1 MRTAYYEDSDRASY
15 DARAAGSKNLL
26 NLCAESFLLVLH
38 IQAGN
43 DPGHPEDLRKS
54 ISLLFQDLERRAK
67 RQNQSEEDIKATRYA
82 LCALIDETILNSRWA
97 FKGEWKDQPL
107 QLEYFGEPLAGVRF
121 FDLLGRVR
129 KKGHDKVDLLEVFCM
144 CLVLGLQGKYK
155 NERQE
160 ELAEATR
167 ALVEEVN
174 TLRGG
179 HSGLAPH
186 WKLPEEPV
194 EAPPKTIP
202 RWAWITGVAS
212 IFVVILV
219 YIIFKLWLDS
229 ATAETIRQTML

>member
-1 MRTAYYEDSDRASY
+1 MRPRYEDSDTTSY
-15 DARAAGSKNLL
+15 EAGRTSSKTLL
-26 NLCAESFLLVLH
+26 NLCADSFLLVLH

-43 DPGHPEDLRKS
+43 DPGHPEDLRKN

-67 RQNQSEEDIKATRYA
+67 RENRSEEDIKATRYA

-97 FKGEWKDQPL
+97 FKEEWKDQPL

-144 CLVLGLQGKYK
+144 CLVLGFQGKYK

-167 ALVEEVN
+167 ALIDEAN
-174 TLRGG
+174 SLRGR

-186 WKLPEEPV
+186 WSIPEEPV
-194 EAPPKTIP
+194 EAPQKTIP
-202 RWAWITGVAS
+202 RWAWITAGAS
-212 IFVVILV
+212 ILVVILV
-219 YIIFKLWLDS
+219 YVAFRLWLDS
-229 ATAETIRQTML
+229 ATADAIRQMIL